1 MQTDGRIELAIIIL
15 ADGVRPDV
23 LSALSAAG
31 ETPNIG
37 KAFYT
42 EGHSY
47 RGVTVLPSVSNIAYI
62 PMLTGQY
69 PGTANVPGLR
79 WVDKSKFRAGKFYL
93 HGQRSYLGPT
103 HVRLDGDLSPDIET
117 LFELNPDSLGV
128 RCDVRRGLTEENSR
142 FSQFVSMPFMFVA
155 HYLRRGYF
163 VDRIVMSQTISW
175 LSRTNDRPSRFV
187 FLPLVD
193 VDKVSH
199 RYGPEH
205 RRTIDS
211 YRRLDA
217 HIGRLIDWLREQG
230 LWGKTHFMI
239 TSDHGHTETKQHLDL
254 TTLLSELG
262 YSVFEHPNVFLR
274 SADSA
279 VTVSGNSF
287 AYIYLA
293 SNEAWEA
300 PLTAEVLESEHTG
313 VLRALRRRE
322 EIEWVAYRNE
332 NGTLKILSA
341 DGEAVLGREESQY
354 TYAFDG
360 ADPLRLGLRHNSV
373 DCSNALEQTIDTDFP
388 DALEQLWYLF
398 RSERAGDIAVTARPG
413 YDLRGWRE
421 FPEHRSSHGALCKE
435 HMAVPILSN
444 RPLSADCG
452 ARTVDLFPTVAKG
465 LNLTPTKP
473 HFGRSLL

>member
-1 MQTDGRIELAIIIL
+1 MAIIIL

-23 LSALSAAG
+23 LSALSASG

-37 KAFYT
+37 RAFYDG
-42 EGHSY
+42 GHSY
-47 RGVTVLPSVSNIAYI
+47 PGVTVLPSVSNVAYI
-62 PMLTGQY
+62 PMLTGHY
-69 PGTANVPGLR
+69 PGTANVPALR
-79 WVDKSKFRAGKFYL
+79 WVDKSNFRAGKIYL
-93 HGQRSYLGPT
+93 QGQRSYLGPT

-128 RCDVRRGLTEENSR
+128 RCDIRRGLTEENSR

-155 HYLRRGYF
+155 HYLRRGHF
-163 VDRIVMSQTISW
+163 VDSIVMSQTISW
-175 LSRTNDRPSRFV
+175 LSRTNDRRSRFV

-205 RRTIDS
+205 RRTIES
-211 YRRLDA
+211 YRRLDEQV
-217 HIGRLIDWLREQG
+217 GRLLGWLRKEG
-230 LWGKTHFMI
+230 LWGRTHFII
-239 TSDHGHTETKQHLDL
+239 TSDHGHTETRQHLDL
-254 TTLLSELG
+254 TSLLTELG

-293 SNEAWEA
+293 SNGVWEA
-300 PLTAEVLESEHTG
+300 PLTAEELDSEHAD
-313 VLRALRRRE
+313 VLGALRRRE
-322 EIEWVAYRNE
+322 EIEWIAYRNGE
-332 NGTLKILSA
+332 GGTKVVSG
-341 DGEAVLGREESQY
+341 DGEAMLGMEGPQY

-360 ADPLRLGLRHNSV
+360 ADPLRLGLRHNAV
-373 DCSNALEQTIDTDFP
+373 DRSHALAKTIVSDFP

-398 RSERAGDIAVTARPG
+398 RSERAGDIAVTAKPG

-435 HMAVPILSN
+435 HMDVPILSN
-444 RPLSADCG
+444 IPLTADAG

-465 LNLTPTKP
+465 LSLAPTKP